1 LQTSRRAIN
10 VLNTHAEQQDMKAL
24 ATVTQVEL
32 IQFHYEVPNAD
43 RDPRTGKLM
52 YKIGATAKMPTF
64 AVRLVSD
71 RGVGEYVA
79 HMGGRPSIFAQVLSV
94 AKGMVGEKIGAG
106 ASFNAFANKQLQT
119 LGRLGVGALDIAM
132 WDLLGKSLGVSVS
145 DLIGLSRRELPAYA
159 SLIHGH
165 RDGDLATNEDLVDAA
180 VGCVAV
186 GLQGIKFR
194 GWPGD
199 SASSY
204 ARTIKVVADAVPD
217 RQAINLF
224 LDPGCDLTTFGNALY
239 VGRAADDAGLYWLE
253 DMFRDSGNS
262 SCAHKRLR
270 ERVSTPLLCGEHVR
284 GLEAKADWIA
294 SGATDFIRADPELDG
309 GITGCLKIAHL
320 AEAFG
325 MDVEFHGSG
334 PAHRI
339 TMAAVRNS
347 NFYELG
353 LVLPDGT
360 NIHAPPVYSSNYSDG
375 YSGLNAQG
383 YVHTPDGPGLGV
395 TYDWDKIRN
404 LQTDRVMLA

>member
-1 LQTSRRAIN
+1 
-10 VLNTHAEQQDMKAL
+10 VLHSVTEGQGSDAL
-24 ATVTQVEL
+24 PTVSQVEL
-32 IQFHYEVPNAD
+32 IQFNYDVPNTD

-52 YKIGATAKMPTF
+52 YKVGATSSMPTF
-64 AVRLVSD
+64 AIRVTSD

-79 HMGGRPSIFAQVLSV
+79 HMGGRPSVFAQVASV
-94 AKGMVGEKIGAG
+94 AKGMLGEKIGAG
-106 ASFNAFANKQLQT
+106 TAFNTFASKQLQT
-119 LGRLGVGALDIAM
+119 MGRLGVGALDIAM

-145 DLIGLSRRELPAYA
+145 DLIGLSRTKLPAYA

-165 RDGDLATNEDLVDAA
+165 RDGDLATDSDLVDAA
-180 VGCVAV
+180 IGCVRA

-199 SASSY
+199 SAKGY
-204 ARTIKVVADAVPD
+204 VQTIEAVAKAIPD
-217 RQAINLF
+217 RRAINLF
-224 LDPGCDLTTFGNALY
+224 LDPGCDLTTFGSALY
-239 VGRAADDAGLYWLE
+239 VGRAADEVGLYWLE
-253 DMFRDSGNS
+253 DMFRDAGNS
-262 SCAHKRLR
+262 SWAHKRLR

-325 MDVEFHGSG
+325 MDVEIHGSG

-360 NIHAPPVYSSNYSDG
+360 NIHAPPVYSNGYTDGFSD
-375 YSGLNAQG
+375 LDAQG
-383 YVHTPDGPGLGV
+383 CVQSPDGPGLGV
-395 TYDWDKIRN
+395 TYDWDKILK
-404 LQTDRVMLA
+404 LQTDRVTLK